1 LSGDVDNGTAARDAN
16 ASANLG
22 RCGSYELLVE
32 LASGGMATVY
42 LARKAQ
48 TRDAPLIAVKRPH
61 RHLASDKGFLSML
74 VDEAR
79 LASSIQH
86 DNVVKVRE
94 LGFDNGEP
102 FIVMDYVEGASL
114 ADVRKELSAV
124 GRAIDPRFAV
134 RIALDALG
142 GLQAAHVLHDD
153 KGKPLGIVH
162 RDVSPHNVLIGCDGS
177 ARLTD
182 FGIAKAA
189 DRVQTTRTH
198 EVKGKLAYLAPE
210 RIDKRR
216 LCTVQSD
223 VFSMAVVLWECIA
236 GRRLFRGDEAIETL
250 QEVVSA
256 PIPSLRRI
264 GAPIPQALDDTILRG
279 LSRDLETRYKTAAE
293 FADALQHAAGGRPN
307 IATPAEVACLI
318 EALFGER
325 LRVRHASIREALDDG
340 SDVAHVLEVSGLNRR
355 PEPTAEM
362 RARERAAIENIAP
375 PAPSARYT
383 FGNASESML
392 QRRLASPRVRIAALG
407 AVMLL
412 GAAVLVGVLA
422 RKDKADASHVDPSPL
437 AEPTMRR
444 VIVPLPFAAI
454 IVSFDEQTHDLSP
467 PADVAAFEI
476 PRESGLRH
484 LVTALAADGAKAE
497 AYVRE
502 SEGVARPEGPGFTIE
517 ALETYGE
524 AAQGT
529 PTPSGN
535 LIELP
540 PTPNGVKRV
549 VKARPG
555 PVRPPKPLPAPTTS
569 ASALAAP
576 KPVGTVKDGFT
587 KLR

>member
-1 LSGDVDNGTAARDAN
+1 LPGEDDSPAASN
-16 ASANLG
+16 HHANLG

-42 LARKAQ
+42 LARKARS
-48 TRDAPLIAVKRPH
+48 RDAPLIAVKRPH

-94 LGFDNGEP
+94 MGFDNGEP

-124 GRAIDPRFAV
+124 GRAIDSRFAV
-134 RIALDALG
+134 RIALDALA

-216 LCTVQSD
+216 MCTVQSD

-293 FADALQHAAGGRPN
+293 FADALQRASGGRPN
-307 IATPAEVACLI
+307 IATPAEIASLI

-325 LRVRHASIREALDDG
+325 LRVRHANIREALDDG
-340 SDVAHVLEVSGLNRR
+340 SDVEHMLEVSGLNPR
-355 PEPTAEM
+355 PLPTAEM
-362 RARERAAIENIAP
+362 REREKIAIQNIAP

-383 FGNASESML
+383 FGAASESL
-392 QRRLASPRVRIAALG
+392 FQRRFASPRVRIAALATVG
-407 AVMLL
+407 LL
-412 GAAVLVGVLA
+412 GLLVLVGVLA
-422 RKDKADASHVDPSPL
+422 RKDKPDASHVEL
-437 AEPTMRR
+437 APASEPTMRR
-444 VIVPLPFAAI
+444 VIVPLPFAATH
-454 IVSFDEQTHDLSP
+454 VTFDEQSRDLTP

-476 PRESGLRH
+476 PRESGARH
-484 LVTALAADGAKAE
+484 RITALAVDGSKAE

-502 SEGVARPEGPGFTIE
+502 SEGVARPEDQGFTIE
-517 ALETYGE
+517 PLETYGE
-524 AAQGT
+524 EAQGT
-529 PTPSGN
+529 PTANGN

-540 PTPNGVKRV
+540 PTRNGVKRV
-549 VKARPG
+549 VRPRPG
-555 PVRPPKPLPAPTTS
+555 PVRAAKDAGAPAAS
-569 ASALAAP
+569 ASAAAP

>member
-1 LSGDVDNGTAARDAN
+1 VSGDDHPSPTAGSAH
-16 ASANLG
+16 ASLG

-42 LARKAQ
+42 LARKAEG
-48 TRDAPLIAVKRPH
+48 RDAPLIAVKRPH
-61 RHLASDKGFLSML
+61 RHLASDKAFLTML

-79 LASSIQH
+79 LASAIQH

-114 ADVRKELSAV
+114 ADVRKELSTV

-134 RIALDALG
+134 RIALDSLA

-162 RDVSPHNVLIGCDGS
+162 RDVSPHNILVGCDGS

-216 LCTVQSD
+216 ICTAQSD

-279 LSRDLETRYKTAAE
+279 LSRDLDIRYKTAAE
-293 FADALQHAAGGRPN
+293 FADALQHASGGRPN
-307 IATPAEVACLI
+307 IATPAEVACLV

-325 LRVRHASIREALDDG
+325 LRVRHANIRDALDDG
-340 SDVAHVLEVSGLNRR
+340 SDVEHVLEVSGLNRR
-355 PEPTAEM
+355 PEPTPEM
-362 RARERAAIENIAP
+362 RERDKLAIQNIAP

-383 FGNASESML
+383 FGNASENLL
-392 QRRLASPRVRIAALG
+392 QRRFASPRVRIAALATVG
-407 AVMLL
+407 LL
-412 GAAVLVGVLA
+412 GAIVLVGVLA
-422 RKDKADASHVDPSPL
+422 RKDKSDASHDGTTSSGAPVF
-437 AEPTMRR
+437 RR
-444 VIVPLPFAAI
+444 VVVPLPFVAKR
-454 IVSFDEQTHDLSP
+454 VTFDEQSRELAP
-467 PADVAAFEI
+467 PTDVAAFDV
-476 PRESGLRH
+476 PRESGARH
-484 LVTALAADGAKAE
+484 RITALAVDGSKAE

-517 ALETYGE
+517 PLETYADE
-524 AAQGT
+524 AQGT
-529 PTPSGN
+529 PTANGN

-549 VKARPG
+549 VKPRPTGARVAKDAG
-555 PVRPPKPLPAPTTS
+555 AAAAS
-569 ASALAAP
+569 ASAQAP
-576 KPVGTVKDGFT
+576 KPIGTVKDGFT

>member
-1 LSGDVDNGTAARDAN
+1 MIVSEDEGQPRN
-16 ASANLG
+16 AHLG

-32 LASGGMATVY
+32 LAAGGMATVY
-42 LARKAQ
+42 LARKANA
-48 TRDAPLIAVKRPH
+48 RDAPLVAVKRPH
-61 RHLASDKGFLSML
+61 RHLASDKAFLSML

-79 LASSIQH
+79 LASSIQNDH
-86 DNVVKVRE
+86 VVKVRE
-94 LGFDNGEP
+94 LGFESGEP

-114 ADVRKELSAV
+114 SDIRKELSAV
-124 GRAIDPRFAV
+124 GRAVDPRFAV
-134 RIALDALG
+134 RMALDALA

-153 KGKPLGIVH
+153 KGKHLGIVH
-162 RDVSPHNVLIGCDGS
+162 RDVSPHNILIGCDGS

-216 LCTVQSD
+216 ICTVQSD

-279 LSRDLETRYKTAAE
+279 LSRDLETRYKTSAE
-293 FADALQHAAGGRPN
+293 FADALERASGGRPN
-307 IATPAEVACLI
+307 IATPAEVAMLV

-325 LRVRHASIREALDDG
+325 LRVRHENIRDALESDD
-340 SDVAHVLEVSGLNRR
+340 VEHVLEVSGLNKR
-355 PEPTAEM
+355 PAPTPEM
-362 RARERAAIENIAP
+362 REREKIAIENIAP

-383 FGNASESML
+383 FGNASENLL
-392 QRRLASPRVRIAALG
+392 QRRFASPRVRRAALG
-407 AVMLL
+407 GVALL
-412 GAAVLVGVLA
+412 GLAVLIGVLA
-422 RKDKADASHVDPSPL
+422 RKRDAAP
-437 AEPTMRR
+437 AEGTAATEPTIRR
-444 VIVPLPFAAI
+444 VVVPLPFAATK
-454 IVSFDEQTHDLSP
+454 VTFDEQSHDLSP
-467 PADVAAFEI
+467 PADVAAFAV
-476 PRESGLRH
+476 PRESGQRH
-484 LVTALAADGAKAE
+484 RITVLGVDGSRAE

-502 SEGVARPEGPGFTIE
+502 SEGVARPEGQGFAIE
-517 ALETYGE
+517 ALETYAE
-524 AAQGT
+524 GT
-529 PTPSGN
+529 PPGPATI
-535 LIELP
+535 IELP

-549 VKARPG
+549 VVKRG
-555 PVRPPKPLPAPTTS
+555 LPVRAPKPTVATATAAAVGT
-569 ASALAAP
+569 ASALP
-576 KPVGTVKDGFT
+576 PPRPVGTVKDGFT

>member
-1 LSGDVDNGTAARDAN
+1 LSDDGSASEPRD
-16 ASANLG
+16 LG

-32 LASGGMATVY
+32 LAAGGMATVY
-42 LARKAQ
+42 LARKVGA
-48 TRDAPLIAVKRPH
+48 RDVPLVAVKRPH
-61 RHLASDKGFLSML
+61 RHLASDKAFLTML

-79 LASSIQH
+79 LASAIEH

-94 LGFDNGEP
+94 LGFDSGDP

-134 RIALDALG
+134 RIVLDALA

-153 KGKPLGIVH
+153 KGKHLGIVH
-162 RDVSPHNVLIGCDGS
+162 RDVSPHNVLVGCDGS

-250 QEVVSA
+250 QEVISA

-264 GAPIPQALDDTILRG
+264 GAPIPQALDDAILRG
-279 LSRDLETRYKTAAE
+279 LARDLEGRYKSCAE
-293 FADALQHAAGGRPN
+293 FADALEKAAGGRPQ
-307 IATPAEVACLI
+307 IAAPAEVACLV

-325 LRVRHASIREALDDG
+325 LRVRHANIRDALEDGDD
-340 SDVAHVLEVSGLNRR
+340 VERVLEVSGLNKR
-355 PEPTAEM
+355 PAPTPEM
-362 RARERAAIENIAP
+362 RAREKIAIENIAP

-383 FGNASESML
+383 FGNASESQL
-392 QRRLASPRVRIAALG
+392 QRRLASPRVRLAALG
-407 AVMLL
+407 VFGII
-412 GAAVLVGVLA
+412 GAAILIGVLA
-422 RKDKADASHVDPSPL
+422 RKDKDPAIADPTPL

-444 VIVPLPFAAI
+444 VVVPLPFAAKR
-454 IVSFDEQTHDLSP
+454 VTFDDQSKDLAP
-467 PADVAAFEI
+467 PVDVAAFDL
-476 PRESGLRH
+476 PRESGARH
-484 LVTALAADGAKAE
+484 RVTALAVDGSKAE

-502 SEGVARPEGPGFTIE
+502 SEGVARPEGQGFTIE
-517 ALETYGE
+517 PLETYGE
-524 AAQGT
+524 EAAGT
-529 PTPSGN
+529 PAAKAAPTTTAN

-549 VKARPG
+549 VKPR
-555 PVRPPKPLPAPTTS
+555 PVRGAAKEAGAPAASVS
-569 ASALAAP
+569 AAQAP
-576 KPVGTVKDGFT
+576 KPIGTVKDGFT